1 MRTISAMQVEE
12 DVDCK
17 TMAVLEFKKREME
30 QQVEILRWK
39 RTCQWARR
47 DIGCGQCVMHGITRT
62 RQTNELRLCYDGSNA
77 RRHVL
82 VFGFLSL

>member
-30 QQVEILRWK
+30 QQVEILRLK

-47 DIGCGQCVMHGITRT
+47 DIG
-62 RQTNELRLCYDGSNA
+62 
-77 RRHVL
+77 
-82 VFGFLSL
+82 